1 MLRRDATGNA
11 RFYPRGCVPDIGR
24 TSWFARR
31 AYEVTAPALE
41 DEGALAGPFLIH
53 RDAVR
58 R

>member
-1 MLRRDATGNA
+1 MLRRDATGTA

-24 TSWFARR
+24 TSCFASR

-41 DEGALAGPFLIH
+41 GEGARAGPFLVQ

-58 R
+58 Q